1 MAREHELSQEELVTA
16 LRESAKRPMTPEL
29 AFQQRVSGIMAG
41 FPMDSTITREQ
52 VEAYVR
58 EKGGVTV

>member
-1 MAREHELSQEELVTA
+1 MTQNPAMDESELIAA
-16 LRESAKRPMTPEL
+16 LRETANRPMTPEL
-29 AFQQRVSGIMAG
+29 AFKQRVSGIMAG

-58 EKGGVTV
+58 EKEGMTP